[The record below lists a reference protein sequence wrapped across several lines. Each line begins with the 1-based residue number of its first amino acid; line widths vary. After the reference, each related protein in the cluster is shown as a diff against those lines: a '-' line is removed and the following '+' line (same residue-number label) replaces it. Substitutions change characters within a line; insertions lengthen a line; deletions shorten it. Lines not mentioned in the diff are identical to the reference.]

1 MINSIIRH
9 YGLPDII
16 RVEVAKDLKRS
27 KHEKAIIAA
36 TNKANKEDN
45 EQAKADL
52 IAFYGLPNDAHVS
65 SIEFEKMRL

>member
-36 TNKANKEDN
+36 TNKANKDSN
-45 EQAKADL
+45 EQAKKDL
-52 IAFYGLPNDAHVS
+52 IAFYGLS
-65 SIEFEKMRL
+65 RLS